1 MSCRSLEVRI
11 WCLSG
16 RSRMSMEPVY
26 PSLSCSSWIC
36 EDDKIAQRKGS
47 IFRGQDKKTRY
58 QRVSRERRGRR
69 GDSRWTGSEK
79 EGGRLSNQ
87 GRTGLLNANE
97 KVSPWKVVGWFGLRR
112 CRWPEKQVS
121 DVRRPE
127 CKGLRIQEVWRE
139 LRWRQGSPGR
149 SLTEAGER
157 SIWNVGSEDILLVVW
172 ILSLWVRCVW
182 GGEGISLSPSF
193 PSTNEIDLRS
203 WGTDVSQAW
212 SPPLMGLLQSPRGR
226 RHLET
231 HPLML
236 LNS

>member
-69 GDSRWTGSEK
+69 GDSRWTGREK

-97 KVSPWKVVGWFGLRR
+97 KVSPWKVVGWFGIRR

-157 SIWNVGSEDILLVVW
+157 PIWNVGSEGMLLVVRVY
-172 ILSLWVRCVW
+172 SLWV
-182 GGEGISLSPSF
+182 GGVCEVVGGISLSPSF
-193 PSTNEIDLRS
+193 P
-203 WGTDVSQAW
+203 
-212 SPPLMGLLQSPRGR
+212 
-226 RHLET
+226 
-231 HPLML
+231 
-236 LNS
+236 